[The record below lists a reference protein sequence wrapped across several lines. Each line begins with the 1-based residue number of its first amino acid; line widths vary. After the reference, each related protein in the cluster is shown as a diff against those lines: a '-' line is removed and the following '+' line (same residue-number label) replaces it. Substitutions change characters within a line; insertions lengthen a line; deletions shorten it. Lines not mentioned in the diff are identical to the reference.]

1 VKAAHTA
8 QIALAVCLLL
18 ATNANAQDAA
28 AKNGPDELATLL
40 QLKGDPVRGKTVFA
54 ACGDCHR
61 KDGGGRTNGVFPRL
75 AGQHGPVLIKQ
86 LSDIRSGRRNNPSM
100 QPLAS
105 ELSQSDIADV
115 AAYVQ
120 SLPISPTNGKGP
132 GTGVTRGK
140 QLYDRDCA
148 SCHGGNGEGEAAK
161 FYPMVAAQHYR
172 YLVREVVSI
181 RDGDRRNSDPQMVQ
195 VVKDYSQ
202 SDIEAVADFIAQL
215 PPPKR

>member
-1 VKAAHTA
+1 MKAARTA
-8 QIALAVCLLL
+8 QIALAACLFL
-18 ATNANAQDAA
+18 ATNANAQDAP
-28 AKNGPDELATLL
+28 AKNGPDELPTLL

-54 ACGDCHR
+54 PCGDCHR
-61 KDGGGRTNGVFPRL
+61 KDGGGRANGVFPRL
-75 AGQHGPVLIKQ
+75 AGQHVPVLIKQ

-105 ELSQSDIADV
+105 ALSQSDIADV

-132 GTGVTRGK
+132 GTGVARGK
-140 QLYDRDCA
+140 QLYERDCA

-202 SDIEAVADFIAQL
+202 SDIDAVADFIAQL
-215 PPPKR
+215 PPPRR